1 MLINTKH
8 QYGLITK
15 VLHWFLL
22 ILLLL
27 IIPLGLY
34 MTRMD
39 ESPEQLLLINLHKSL
54 GISILFLICIRFGW
68 RLTNVEPMF
77 LGTSKS
83 LKFTSRLLHYLL
95 YGLLLLIPLSGW
107 TYSSALRYPVS
118 FFGLFSL
125 PDIVAKNK
133 SIADVALLIHKSLV
147 YTLIALIALHLS
159 ASLYHHFGLKDKTLK
174 RMWFGKLD
182 D

>member
-1 MLINTKH
+1 MLKNTKH

-15 VLHWFLL
+15 VLHWFML

-34 MTRMD
+34 MTRMN

-54 GISILFLICIRFGW
+54 GISILFLICIRLGW

-77 LGTSKS
+77 LGTSDV
-83 LKFTSRLLHYLL
+83 LKFISRLLHYLL
-95 YGLLLLIPLSGW
+95 YGLLMLIPLSGW
-107 TYSSALRYPVS
+107 SFSSALRYPVS
-118 FFGLFSL
+118 FFDLFSL
-125 PDIVAKNK
+125 PDIVAKSK
-133 SIADVALLIHKSLV
+133 SIADVALLVHKSLV
-147 YTLIALIALHLS
+147 YTLIALIVLHLS
-159 ASLYHHFGLKDKTLK
+159 AILYHHFGLKDKTLK
-174 RMWFGKLD
+174 RMWFSKLD